1 MLNSNLFTKWLD
13 HKADLIASK
22 VDREQIT
29 TEEMIV
35 LSLQHMDLTYRLE
48 FSKIEKQFK
57 EVDKRFEEVHKK
69 FDEVDK
75 RFEQVDK
82 RFEQVD
88 KRFEQVDKRFD
99 RLERLGT
106 WAFALLFTG
115 ILGILLKLKWATN
128 WSFKEIKLKSFNEKN
143 YFISIK
149 YWIRN

>member
-1 MLNSNLFTKWLD
+1 MERKMLNSNLFTKWLD

-35 LSLQHMDLTYRLE
+35 LSLQNMDLTYRLE

-69 FDEVDK
+69 FDD
-75 RFEQVDK
+75 VDK

-115 ILGILLKLKWATN
+115 IVGILLKLK
-128 WSFKEIKLKSFNEKN
+128 
-143 YFISIK
+143 
-149 YWIRN
+149 

>member
-1 MLNSNLFTKWLD
+1 MPPGTFFNLKFYLLISTQYFLNLAVLFFVIIFNMERKMLNSNLFTKWLD

-35 LSLQHMDLTYRLE
+35 LSLQNMDLTYRLE

-69 FDEVDK
+69 FDD
-75 RFEQVDK
+75 VDK

-115 ILGILLKLKWATN
+115 IVGILLKLK
-128 WSFKEIKLKSFNEKN
+128 
-143 YFISIK
+143 
-149 YWIRN
+149 

>member
-35 LSLQHMDLTYRLE
+35 LSLQNMDLTYRLE

-69 FDEVDK
+69 FDAVEK
-75 RFEQVDK
+75 QFEQV
-82 RFEQVD
+82 E

-99 RLERLGT
+99 RLEKYGT
-106 WAFALLFTG
+106 WAFALLFSGIMG
-115 ILGILLKLKWATN
+115 ILFRMK
-128 WSFKEIKLKSFNEKN
+128 
-143 YFISIK
+143 
-149 YWIRN
+149 